1 MRSPLKTKCESIQKY
16 FFAKIQG
23 KTKRFNQLS
32 MLFMLGRSYFTRL
45 DRQKSITSLRI
56 NVLV

>member
-1 MRSPLKTKCESIQKY
+1 MREYAKI